1 MSSSRRRLFLVDGY
15 ALIYRSFFALGDQR
29 LLSSKGENTA
39 IARGALEFLR
49 RLIEKHKPEYLGW
62 VHDAGLSFRHE
73 RYPEYKATR
82 ERLLPEQQAD
92 FDTGIERVVEILAGY
107 RVPILSLEGY
117 EADDVIGT
125 LALQASQQGIDA
137 VIVSGDKDFVQLVS
151 PGVTILN
158 PWHGRPGQ
166 TTEKWY
172 NESNAADR
180 LGVPPNR
187 VIDYLA
193 LLGDSSDNVPGVK
206 GIGDKTALALIQKW
220 GPLEEILAHLPEVE
234 PKRAQT
240 ALREHGDMGVL
251 SKELVTIRTDL
262 DITLDL
268 NQVEVRE
275 PDWGTLRDLFVLLEF
290 RTHAQDAATRAGGAA
305 GAAGTATAPGPE
317 QQGSATASVPAR
329 NYETIDS
336 VDGVSRVIEMA
347 RAARSIA
354 VDTETVLE
362 AGAPDI
368 VNPMRARLV
377 GISLATSPESA
388 FYLPF
393 RHRSPKGDQASLT
406 IGDAPAPASDE
417 PTNLPDILSAEMAP
431 LRALLS
437 DPSVAKTGH
446 NIKYDL
452 LVLRREGVELA
463 GIDFDTMLASYLIDP
478 GRRSHAL
485 DALSI
490 EFLQRSM
497 TSYDEVAGKGK
508 QQVPFDRV
516 TIAAATQYSAADAD
530 VSLAL
535 RRLLEPRLRD
545 ANAAA
550 LMHDVELPL
559 LAVLADMEA
568 TGVCID
574 LPWFR
579 SLKERFARE
588 RAVSEESIYTAAGE
602 HFNINSNK
610 QLATILFEKMGL
622 PVKKKTATGPSTDA
636 SVLQQLADEGHALPS
651 LIMEY
656 REFAKLES
664 TYLDTL
670 PALVNPATGRLHTS
684 YSQTVAA
691 TGRLSSHDPNLQN
704 IPIRRELGKAIRQG
718 FIPREGW
725 KFVAADYSQIELR
738 LLAHLSGDPAFVE
751 AFAAGGD
758 IHRQTAAI
766 IFGVDIASVTSEMR
780 SRAKTINF
788 ATIYGQGA
796 HALSRQLKVEY
807 AEAREFIDTYF
818 KRFAGV
824 RAYLDAMVTT
834 AREKGFVETI
844 LGRRRYIP
852 ELNDRNF
859 NIRAFGERLAQNSP
873 IQGSAAD
880 LIKVAMIRLHGEMRA
895 AHLDSRMLLQVHDE
909 LVFEAPPQ
917 EVDAL
922 KELVTRAM
930 TTAVALR
937 VPLVV
942 DLGIGDNWLE
952 AKA

>member
-1 MSSSRRRLFLVDGY
+1 MAPPRRKLFLVDGY

-29 LLSSKGENTA
+29 LVSSKGENTA
-39 IARGALEFLR
+39 IARGAIEFLR
-49 RLIEKHKPEYLGW
+49 RLLDKHKPHYLAW
-62 VHDAGLSFRHE
+62 IHDAGLSFRHE

-92 FDTGIERVVEILAGY
+92 FDTGVERVSEILSGY
-107 RVPILSLEGY
+107 RVPILELEGY

-125 LALQASQQGIDA
+125 LARQAAGQEIDA
-137 VIVSGDKDFVQLVS
+137 VVVSGDKDFVQLIG
-151 PGVTILN
+151 PGVSILN

-172 NESNAADR
+172 DETNAADR

-187 VIDYLA
+187 VVDYLA

-220 GPLEEILAHLPEVE
+220 GALEDIIAHLEEIE

-240 ALREHGDMGVL
+240 ALREHREMGVL

-262 DITLDL
+262 PMSLDL
-268 NQVEVRE
+268 SQVEVRE
-275 PDWGTLRDLFVLLEF
+275 PDWSTLRDLFVRLEF
-290 RTHAQDAATRAGGAA
+290 RTHAQEAASRAGGTGPAEA
-305 GAAGTATAPGPE
+305 TESGTGSGAT
-317 QQGSATASVPAR
+317 PAR
-329 NYETIDS
+329 SYETIDTM
-336 VDGVSRVIEMA
+336 DGVLRVIAVA
-347 RAARSIA
+347 RAAGSIA

-362 AGAPDI
+362 AGAPPV

-377 GISLATSPESA
+377 GLAIGTAPDTA

-393 RHRSPKGDQASLT
+393 RHRSPRGDQASLT
-406 IGDAPAPASDE
+406 IGDAPEAATIE
-417 PTNLPDILSAEMAP
+417 PRNLPDILSPELAP

-437 DPSVAKTGH
+437 DTAVAKTGH

-452 LVLRREGVELA
+452 LVLRREGIELA
-463 GIDFDTMLASYLIDP
+463 GVDFDTMLASYLLDP

-485 DALSI
+485 DAIAI

-508 QQVPFDRV
+508 QQIPFDRV
-516 TIAAATQYSAADAD
+516 TVQAATQYSAADAD
-530 VSLAL
+530 ISITL
-535 RRLLEPRLRD
+535 RRLLEPRL
-545 ANAAA
+545 AETNAAA
-550 LMHDVELPL
+550 LLRDVELPL

-574 LPWFR
+574 LTWFQ
-579 SLKERFARE
+579 SLKERFAKE
-588 RAVSEESIYTAAGE
+588 RVAAEEAIYVCAGE
-602 HFNINSNK
+602 RFNVNSNR
-610 QLATILFEKMGL
+610 QLATILFEKMQL

-651 LIMEY
+651 LIMEH

-718 FIPREGW
+718 FVPRAGW
-725 KFVAADYSQIELR
+725 KFLAADYSQIELR

-751 AFAAGGD
+751 AFLAGGD

-766 IFGVDIASVTSEMR
+766 IFGVDLSAVNSEMR

-796 HALSRQLKVEY
+796 HALSRQIKVEY

-824 RAYLDAMVTT
+824 RAFLDASVAS
-834 AREKGFVETI
+834 ARERGYVETI

-880 LIKVAMIRLHGEMRA
+880 LIKVAMIRLHAAMREA
-895 AHLDSRMLLQVHDE
+895 GLESRMLLQVHDE
-909 LVFEAPPQ
+909 LVFEAPPG
-917 EVDAL
+917 EIDAL
-922 KELVTRAM
+922 KALVTTAM
-930 TTAVALR
+930 TTAVPLR

-942 DLGIGDNWLE
+942 DLGVGDNWLQ
-952 AKA
+952 AKG

>member
-1 MSSSRRRLFLVDGY
+1 MAPPRRKLFLVDGY

-29 LLSSKGENTA
+29 LVSSKGENTA
-39 IARGALEFLR
+39 IARGAIEFLR
-49 RLIEKHKPEYLGW
+49 RLLEKHKPHYLAW
-62 VHDAGLSFRHE
+62 IHDAGLSFRHE

-92 FDTGIERVVEILAGY
+92 FDTGVERVSEILSGY
-107 RVPILSLEGY
+107 RVPILELEGY

-125 LALQASQQGIDA
+125 LARQAAAQEIDA
-137 VIVSGDKDFVQLVS
+137 VVVSGDKDFVQLIG
-151 PGVTILN
+151 PGVSILN

-166 TTEKWY
+166 TAEKWY
-172 NESNAADR
+172 DEANAADR

-187 VIDYLA
+187 VVDYLA

-220 GPLEEILAHLPEVE
+220 GPLEDILAHLEEIE

-240 ALREHGDMGVL
+240 ALREHREMGVL

-262 DITLDL
+262 PMSLDL
-268 NQVEVRE
+268 AQVEVRE
-275 PDWGTLRDLFVLLEF
+275 PDWATLRDLFVRLEF
-290 RTHAQDAATRAGGAA
+290 RTHAQDAATRAGGASPST
-305 GAAGTATAPGPE
+305 GSAADTGTSVTAT
-317 QQGSATASVPAR
+317 PAR
-329 NYETIDS
+329 VYETIDTME
-336 VDGVSRVIEMA
+336 GVLRVIALA
-347 RAARSIA
+347 RAVGSIA

-362 AGAPDI
+362 PGAPPV

-377 GISLATSPESA
+377 GLAIGTAPDIA

-406 IGDAPAPASDE
+406 IGDTPEPAANE
-417 PTNLPDILSAEMAP
+417 PRNLPDLLSPEMEP
-431 LRALLS
+431 LRELLT
-437 DPSVAKTGH
+437 DRSVAKTGH

-452 LVLRREGVELA
+452 LVLRREGIELG
-463 GIDFDTMLASYLIDP
+463 GIDFDTMLASYLLDP

-485 DALSI
+485 DALAI

-497 TSYDEVAGKGK
+497 TSYDDVAGKGK
-508 QQVPFDRV
+508 QQIPFDRV
-516 TIAAATQYSAADAD
+516 TVQAATQYSAADAD
-530 VSLAL
+530 ISITL
-535 RRLLEPRLRD
+535 RRLLEPRL
-545 ANAAA
+545 AETNAAA
-550 LMHDVELPL
+550 LMRDVELPL

-574 LPWFR
+574 LAWFQ
-579 SLKERFARE
+579 SLKERFAKE
-588 RAVSEESIYTAAGE
+588 RVAAEEAIYVSAGE
-602 HFNINSNK
+602 RFNVNSNK
-610 QLATILFEKMGL
+610 QLATILFEKMQL

-636 SVLQQLADEGHALPS
+636 SVLQQLAEEGHALPS
-651 LIMEY
+651 LIMEH

-670 PALVNPATGRLHTS
+670 PALVNPSTGRLHTS

-718 FIPREGW
+718 FVPRAGW
-725 KFVAADYSQIELR
+725 KFLAADYSQIELR

-751 AFAAGGD
+751 AFMAGGD

-766 IFGVDIASVTSEMR
+766 IFGVDLSSVNSEMR

-796 HALSRQLKVEY
+796 HALSRQIKVEY

-824 RAYLDAMVTT
+824 RAFLDASVAS
-834 AREKGFVETI
+834 ARERGYVETI

-859 NIRAFGERLAQNSP
+859 NIRAFGERLSQNSP

-880 LIKVAMIRLHGEMRA
+880 LIKVAMIRLHA
-895 AHLDSRMLLQVHDE
+895 AMKQAGLQSRMLLQVHDE
-909 LVFEAPPQ
+909 LVFEAPP
-917 EVDAL
+917 EEIDAL
-922 KELVTRAM
+922 KALVTSAM
-930 TTAVALR
+930 TTAVPLR

-942 DLGIGDNWLE
+942 DLGVGDNWLQ
-952 AKA
+952 AKG